1 MRVTYRYN
9 DTIERTVNEFCARAL
24 PGEMLPDVATYRI
37 FEQPTLDATREDVTC
52 HIETERGLVT
62 LSLQVHE
69 SSWAFLGYGE
79 PASASLVEATRTIES
94 EDGSVTE
101 LSWDFEEGTWKPRR
115 DS

>member
-9 DTIERTVNEFCARAL
+9 DIIERTVNEFCARAL
-24 PGEMLPDVATYRI
+24 PGEMLPDVDTYHI
-37 FEQPTLDATREDVTC
+37 FEQPMLDATCEDVTC

-79 PASASLVEATRTIES
+79 PASVNLVEATRTIEN
-94 EDGSVTE
+94 EDNGVIK
-101 LSWDFEEGTWKPRR
+101 LSWDFEESTWRPQREA
-115 DS
+115 